1 MAKTIMLQGTGS
13 HVGKSIL
20 TTALCRIF
28 FQDGY
33 SVAPFKG
40 QNMALNSYV
49 TADGGE
55 MGRAQVIQAE
65 ACKIQPDVLMNPV
78 LLKPTRDSASQVI
91 VLGNPIGNLSASDY
105 HIQYKDKAWQV
116 IKDSL
121 YKLNDSYE
129 VLVIEG
135 AGSPAEVN
143 LKENDVVNMRVA
155 KEIGAPVLLIADID
169 RGGALASVVG
179 TLELLDQEERDL
191 IKGIIINK
199 FRGDINLLK
208 PALDFLETKTGKP
221 VVGVMPYFQG
231 FRIPEEDSIATENL
245 NTVYTGQ
252 DKLDIAVIHLPYI
265 SNFIDFDA
273 LTDEADIDLRYVKK
287 GDALGS
293 PDLIIIPGSKNP
305 HSDLEYLEQSNLVKE
320 IENASSIKKI
330 PIIGISSGFQI
341 LGSRLFDREKA
352 EAELVEYQG
361 LGLLNTETVFNTEK
375 IATQVKGRVM
385 VNYGILKNC
394 QNMQLEGFE
403 IYTGKTTLIGGGD
416 NYPFLLTESSGQ
428 ETNLPEGA
436 INQSGQV
443 FGTHMHGI
451 FDNDAFRRQ
460 VLNNLREAKGWA
472 PIEMPTVE
480 TTLLK
485 EEAYNKLAQVVRK
498 NINLPLLYKVMGL
511 KDG

>member
-13 HVGKSIL
+13 HVGKSVL

-49 TADGGE
+49 TVDGGE
-55 MGRAQVIQAE
+55 MGGAQAIQAE

-78 LLKPTRDSASQVI
+78 LLKPTQDSASQVI
-91 VLGNPIGNLSASDY
+91 VLGKPMGNLSAKDY
-105 HIQYKDKAWQV
+105 HVQYKDKAWQV

-121 YKLNDSYE
+121 YKLADNYQ

-191 IKGIIINK
+191 VKGIIINK

-208 PALDFLETKTGKP
+208 PALDFLEAKTGKP

-245 NTVYTGQ
+245 NTVSTSQ

-265 SNFIDFDA
+265 SNFTDFDA
-273 LTDEADIDLRYVKK
+273 LTGETDVDLRFVKK
-287 GDALGS
+287 GDVLGN
-293 PDLIIIPGSKNP
+293 PDLIIIPGSKNTLQ
-305 HSDLEYLEQSNLVKE
+305 DLEYLEKSGMIQEIRDASN
-320 IENASSIKKI
+320 INKI
-330 PIIGISSGFQI
+330 PIIGISSGFQV
-341 LGSRLFDREKA
+341 LGSKIIVSEKNKD
-352 EAELVEYQG
+352 LVEYQG
-361 LGLLNTETVFNTEK
+361 LGLLNTETVIDAKEIT
-375 IATQVKGRVM
+375 TQVKGKVI
-385 VNYGILKNC
+385 VNDGILKNC
-394 QNMQLEGFE
+394 QNMQLEGYE
-403 IYTGKTTLIGGGD
+403 IHTGRTTLIGEEG
-416 NYPFLLTESSGQ
+416 NSPFLLTERSDQ
-428 ETNLPEGA
+428 EINFLDGA
-436 INQSGQV
+436 IGQSGQV
-443 FGTHMHGI
+443 FGTHLHGI
-451 FDNDAFRRQ
+451 FDNDVFRRQ
-460 VLNNLREAKGWA
+460 VLNNLREAKGWE
-472 PIEMPTVE
+472 PLDMPTVN

-485 EEAYNKLAQVVRK
+485 EEAYNKLAQVVRE

-511 KDG
+511 KDE

>member
-1 MAKTIMLQGTGS
+1 MLQGTGS
-13 HVGKSIL
+13 NVGKSIL
-20 TTALCRIF
+20 TAALCRIF

-91 VLGNPIGNLSASDY
+91 VLGQPVGHLSARDY
-105 HIQYKDKAWQV
+105 HVQYKDKAWQV

-121 YKLNDSYE
+121 YRLNDSYE

-155 KEIGAPVLLIADID
+155 KEIGAPVLLVADID

-208 PALDFLETKTGKP
+208 PALDFLEAKTGKP

-231 FRIPEEDSIATENL
+231 FKLPEEDSMATENL

-252 DKLDIAVIHLPYI
+252 DKLDVAVIQLPYI
-265 SNFIDFDA
+265 SNFTDFDA
-273 LTDEADIDLRYVKK
+273 LTDEADINLRYVKK
-287 GDALGS
+287 GDELAN
-293 PDLIIIPGSKNP
+293 PDLIIIPGSKNTLA
-305 HSDLEYLEQSNLVKE
+305 DLEYLEKSNLVQE
-320 IENASSIKKI
+320 IKNASLRGI
-330 PIIGISSGFQI
+330 PIMGISSGYQI
-341 LGSRLFDREKA
+341 LGSKLFDSEKTAA
-352 EAELVEYQG
+352 EPVEYQG

-375 IATQVKGRVM
+375 TTTQVKAKVRV
-385 VNYGILKNC
+385 NAGIIKNC

-403 IYTGKTTLIGGGD
+403 IHTGTTTLRGEED
-416 NYPFLLTESSGQ
+416 NSPFLLTESSGQ
-428 ETNLPEGA
+428 GVNLPEGA
-436 INQSGQV
+436 ISQSGQV
-443 FGTHMHGI
+443 FGTYLHGI

-460 VLNNLREAKGWA
+460 VLNNLREAKGWEH
-472 PIEMPTVE
+472 IELPTVE
-480 TTLLK
+480 TNLLK
-485 EEAYNKLAQVVRK
+485 EEAFNKLAQGVRE

>member
-13 HVGKSIL
+13 HVGKSVL

-49 TADGGE
+49 TVDGGE
-55 MGRAQVIQAE
+55 MGGAQAIQAE

-78 LLKPTRDSASQVI
+78 LLKPTQDSASQVI
-91 VLGNPIGNLSASDY
+91 VLGKPMGNLSAKDY
-105 HIQYKDKAWQV
+105 HVQYKDKAWQV

-121 YKLNDSYE
+121 YKLADNYQ

-191 IKGIIINK
+191 VKGIIINK

-208 PALDFLETKTGKP
+208 PALDFLEAKTGKP

-231 FRIPEEDSIATENL
+231 FRIPEEDSIATDNL
-245 NTVYTGQ
+245 NTVSTSQ

-265 SNFIDFDA
+265 SNFTDFDA
-273 LTDEADIDLRYVKK
+273 LTGETDVDLRFVKK
-287 GDALGS
+287 GDVLGN
-293 PDLIIIPGSKNP
+293 PDLIIIPGSKNTLQ
-305 HSDLEYLEQSNLVKE
+305 DLEYLEKSGLFQEIRDASN
-320 IENASSIKKI
+320 INKI
-330 PIIGISSGFQI
+330 PIIGISSGFQV
-341 LGSRLFDREKA
+341 LGSKIIVSEKNKD
-352 EAELVEYQG
+352 LVEYQG
-361 LGLLNTETVFNTEK
+361 LGLLNTETVIDAKEIT
-375 IATQVKGRVM
+375 TQVKGKVI
-385 VNYGILKNC
+385 VNDGILKNC
-394 QNMQLEGFE
+394 QNMQLEGYE
-403 IYTGKTTLIGGGD
+403 IHTGRTTLIGEEG
-416 NYPFLLTESSGQ
+416 NSPFLLTERSDQ
-428 ETNLPEGA
+428 EINFLDGA
-436 INQSGQV
+436 IGQSGQV
-443 FGTHMHGI
+443 FGTHLHGI
-451 FDNDAFRRQ
+451 FDNDVFRRQ
-460 VLNNLREAKGWA
+460 VLNNLREAKGWE
-472 PIEMPTVE
+472 PLDMPTVN

-485 EEAYNKLAQVVRK
+485 EEAYNKLAQVVRE

-511 KDG
+511 KDE